1 MDDSL
6 AVRVAS
12 VPVTTVTGIW
22 LRHAFAAYPERALE
36 GRVYDGRWSTRPG
49 YPVLYLGRP
58 LDSVI
63 VEAYRHLVDPVED
76 PALLA
81 QIHPRLLITAEV
93 NASNVLDLRT
103 AGARAAV
110 GLTLDDLRSSVDDY
124 APCQQVSQVAHQL
137 RRHGVLAP
145 AATGRGETLTLFS
158 DLTDAAGEKPIRNS
172 DDGLWETLPPDPRI
186 LGPRARLSVVRNAD

>member
-6 AVRVAS
+6 AVRVAA
-12 VPVTTVTGIW
+12 VPVTTVTGSW

-36 GRVYDGRWSTRPG
+36 GRVYDGRWSTKPG

-81 QIHPRLLITAEV
+81 QIHPRLLVTAKV
-93 NASNVLDLRT
+93 NVSRVLDLRT
-103 AGARAAV
+103 ADARASA
-110 GLTLDDLRSSVDDY
+110 GLTLDDLRSGVDDY

-137 RRHGVLAP
+137 RRHGILAP
-145 AATGRGETLTLFS
+145 AATGQGETLTLFS
-158 DLTDAAGEKPIRNS
+158 DLTDAAGEKPIRGG
-172 DDGLWETLPPDPRI
+172 DDVLWARLPPDPRI
-186 LGPRARLSVVRNAD
+186 PGSRTRLSVVRNAD